1 MLWIIFFKPFFC
13 NVFFGHPVFVVRAT
27 IEIRGLHIILN
38 IFLNTSV
45 GEDDHNN
52 FFKSKLSIS
61 VHFGSIGIC
70 MRKNAKKSNF
80 FDALPKKCKFLF
92 VEKRCLECSET
103 QEYAKKIILNGQKC
117 FYYKNYIFVHMSVKA
132 YVGGGLRTAEM

>member
-1 MLWIIFFKPFFC
+1 MRMDISYIYTYHIYIHII
-13 NVFFGHPVFVVRAT
+13 
-27 IEIRGLHIILN
+27 HIILN

-45 GEDDHNN
+45 GEDDHNH

-80 FDALPKKCKFLF
+80 FDALPKKFKFLF

-103 QEYAKKIILNGQKC
+103 QEYAKKNIPHGQIF
-117 FYYKNYIFVHMSVKA
+117 FYCKNYIFVHMSVKA
-132 YVGGGLRTAEM
+132 YGGGG